1 MLTALVVSAHL
12 AAADLRDRLRR
23 EDGQTAAE
31 WLGIIVVVAV
41 IVGVL
46 ATADIGESLR
56 TAVRNMITTITSG
69 GQAPS
74 NVGGAAAP

>member
-1 MLTALVVSAHL
+1 MLTALAATAQL
-12 AAADLRDRLRR
+12 ATAQLATRLRR

-46 ATADIGESLR
+46 ATADIGQSLR
-56 TAVRNMITTITSG
+56 TAVTNMITTITSG

-74 NVGGAAAP
+74 NVGGGQP